1 MIIKKVMKF
10 EIPKK
15 MAMVNAKNI
24 KDVKGYISDYINT
37 NGEVKLFVGC
47 DSKQSGDFTTY
58 AVSAVLY
65 KKGLGGHVVYF
76 IDKVPRIRDMF
87 VKLWG
92 EVERTK
98 EFLEY
103 LGEDMKPFVE
113 EVHLDF
119 NPKPIHKSNMVHDA
133 GVGLISSMGY
143 KAIGKY
149 GSWAA
154 SYCADRIL
162 KNK

>member
-1 MIIKKVMKF
+1 MS
-10 EIPKK
+10 
-15 MAMVNAKNI
+15 MVNAKNI
-24 KDVKGYISDYINT
+24 NDVKGYITDYINT
-37 NGEVKLFVGC
+37 NGNVKLYVGC

-65 KKGLGGHVVYF
+65 KKGLGGHVIYF

-87 VKLWG
+87 TKLWG

-103 LGEDMKPFVE
+103 LGDDLKPLVE
-113 EVHLDF
+113 EVHLDL
-119 NPKPIHKSNMVHDA
+119 NSKPTHKSNMVYD
-133 GVGLISSMGY
+133 GGIGLINSMGY
-143 KAIGKY
+143 KAVGKPA
-149 GSWAA
+149 SWSA

>member
-87 VKLWG
+87 TKLWG

-119 NPKPIHKSNMVHDA
+119 NPEPVHKSNMVHDA

-143 KAIGKY
+143 KAVGKPE
-149 GSWAA
+149 SWCATHA
-154 SYCADRIL
+154 SDKIL

>member
-1 MIIKKVMKF
+1 MIIKKIMKF

-15 MAMVNAKNI
+15 MSMVDAKNI
-24 KDVKGYISDYINT
+24 KDIKLYISDYINT
-37 NGEVKLFVGC
+37 NGSVKLFIGC

-65 KKGLGGHVVYF
+65 EKGLGGHVVYS

-87 VKLWG
+87 TKLWG

-119 NPKPIHKSNMVHDA
+119 NPSPTHKSNMVHDA
-133 GVGLISSMGY
+133 GIGLISSMGY
-143 KAIGKY
+143 KAIAKY
-149 GSWAA
+149 GSWCATHA
-154 SYCADRIL
+154 SDKIL
-162 KNK
+162 KNE

>member
-1 MIIKKVMKF
+1 MEF
-10 EIPKK
+10 NSFKK
-15 MAMVNAKNI
+15 MAMINAKNI
-24 KDVKGYISDYINT
+24 KDVKEYISDYIET
-37 NGEVKLFVGC
+37 NGNVKLYIGC

-76 IDKVPRIRDMF
+76 IEKVPRIRDMF
-87 VKLWG
+87 TKLWG

-98 EFLEY
+98 DFLEY

-119 NPKPIHKSNMVHDA
+119 NSKPTHKSNMVHDA

-143 KAIGKY
+143 KTFGKPN
-149 GSWAA
+149 GWCA
-154 SYCADRIL
+154 SYCSDRIL
-162 KNK
+162 RNK

>member
-1 MIIKKVMKF
+1 MKF

-15 MAMVNAKNI
+15 MAMVNANNI
-24 KDVKGYISDYINT
+24 KDVKGYISDYIKT
-37 NGEVKLFVGC
+37 NGNVKLYIGC

-76 IDKVPRIRDMF
+76 TEKVPRIRDMF
-87 VKLWG
+87 TKLWG

-119 NPKPIHKSNMVHDA
+119 NPKPIHKSSMVHDA

-143 KAIGKY
+143 KAFGKPD
-149 GSWAA
+149 GWCA
-154 SYCADRIL
+154 SYCADKIL

>member
-1 MIIKKVMKF
+1 MKF
-10 EIPKK
+10 DIPKK
-15 MAMVNAKNI
+15 MSMINGKNI
-24 KDVKGYISDYINT
+24 KDIKSYIRDYINL
-37 NGEVKLFVGC
+37 NGGVKLFIGC

-65 KKGLGGHVVYF
+65 RKGLGGHVVYF
-76 IDKVPRIRDMF
+76 TDKVPRIRDMY

-98 EFLEY
+98 EFLDY
-103 LGEDMKPFVE
+103 LGEDMKPYIE

-119 NPKPIHKSNMVHDA
+119 NSKPTHKSNMVHDA
-133 GVGLISSMGY
+133 GIGLISSMGY
-143 KAIGKY
+143 KAFGKPN
-149 GSWAA
+149 GWCA
-154 SYCADRIL
+154 SYTSDRIL

>member
-1 MIIKKVMKF
+1 MKF

-15 MAMVNAKNI
+15 MSMVNAKNI
-24 KDVKGYISDYINT
+24 KDVKGYINDYITT
-37 NGEVKLFVGC
+37 NGNVRLYIGC
-47 DSKQSGDFTTY
+47 DSKQSGDYTTY

-76 IDKVPRIRDMF
+76 MEKVPRIRDMF
-87 VKLWG
+87 TKLWG

-103 LGEDMKPFVE
+103 LGDDMKPFVE

-119 NPKPIHKSNMVHDA
+119 NPAPQHKSSMVHDA

-143 KAIGKY
+143 KAIGKPN
-149 GSWAA
+149 GWCA
-154 SYCADRIL
+154 SYCADKIL